1 MKIATG
7 AKYAGFQFNDHH
19 PFADQPT
26 MVAMLVDVAAPGEP
40 TGSRGPP
47 RAMKAGG

>member
-1 MKIATG
+1 MKIAIG
-7 AKYAGFQFNDHH
+7 AKHAGFQLNDHH
-19 PFADQPT
+19 PLADQPT
-26 MVAMLVDVAAPGEP
+26 AAAMLVDVAALGES